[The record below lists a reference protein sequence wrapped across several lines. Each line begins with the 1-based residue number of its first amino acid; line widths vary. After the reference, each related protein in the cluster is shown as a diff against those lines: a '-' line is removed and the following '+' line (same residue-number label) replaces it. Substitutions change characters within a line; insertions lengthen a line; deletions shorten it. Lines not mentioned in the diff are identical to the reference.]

1 MRKDNVKVTITSCS
15 IILIGM
21 AVAACV
27 AGGGGDTASGTA
39 NARAACSRETLQK
52 LADTYVKAQ
61 TAGKAGTVPLAKG
74 AYYGENDKAVDITKG
89 VLAGPLKV
97 DFTRSFYDTTQC
109 AAFTEVVAATDP
121 HPYVIHT
128 RMEAGKDGKVSK
140 MESIVTDAGDW
151 VFGATEHLAVTRVEK
166 WDEIPKEKRDTRA
179 AIQAAADA
187 YLDNWGNPDLP
198 VPHGTPCSRLEGR
211 MSITTNRNPAVNPC
225 TMGAFPQKLNVTNRR
240 YVIDEAMGA
249 VAIFHNF
256 PWLDAGIP
264 TDPGT
269 PASQTF
275 RVEGGKNRYIHEV
288 TVCTSPNC
296 GRGGAPGGGGPGAG
310 GPGRQGGAGP
320 GAAPGGPGRQ
330 GGPGPGAAP
339 GGPPRQGGPGPGPA
353 PAPAAPGGA

>member
-1 MRKDNVKVTITSCS
+1 MRREKPGVAITFCS
-15 IILIGM
+15 IVLAGM

-27 AGGGGDTASGTA
+27 ANSGGDSASGAAKTASTP
-39 NARAACSRETLQK
+39 CSRETLQK
-52 LADTYVKAQ
+52 LADIYIKAQ
-61 TAGKAGTVPLAKG
+61 KEGKAATLPLAKG
-74 AYYGENDKAVDITKG
+74 ATYAENDKATDITKG

-97 DFTRSFYDTTQC
+97 DFTRSFHDTTQC
-109 AAFTEVVAATDP
+109 ATFTELTAATDP

-128 RMEAGKDGKVSK
+128 RMEATKAGKVSK
-140 MESIVTDAGDW
+140 MESVVTDAGDW

-166 WDEIPKEKRDTRA
+166 WDEIPKDKRDTRA

-211 MSITTNRNPAVNPC
+211 MSITTNRNPATNPC
-225 TMGAFPQKLNVTNRR
+225 TMGAFPQKLKVTNRR
-240 YVIDEAMGA
+240 YVIDETMGA

-256 PWLDAGIP
+256 PWIDQGIP

-269 PASQTF
+269 PASQSF

-288 TVCTSPNC
+288 TVCTTLNC
-296 GRGGAPGGGGPGAG
+296 GRGGAGGPGAG
-310 GPGRQGGAGP
+310 GPARQGGAGP

-339 GGPPRQGGPGPGPA
+339 
-353 PAPAAPGGA
+353 AAPGGA